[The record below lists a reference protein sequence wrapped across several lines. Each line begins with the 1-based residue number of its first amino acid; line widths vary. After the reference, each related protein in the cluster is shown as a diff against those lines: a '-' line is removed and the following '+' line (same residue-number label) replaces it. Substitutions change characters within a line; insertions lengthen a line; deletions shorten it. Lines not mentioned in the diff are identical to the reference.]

1 MDIRFNVKNGIFKCR
16 VAAIINKE
24 DKILVE
30 IKENKNYYTLPG
42 GKLKIGEKS
51 KEAIIREIKEE
62 IQEETIFV
70 KNLDVVEHFY
80 ESDNK
85 KYHEILFLI
94 QLKFKNQNCYN
105 KNIFLNKEDKD
116 IKYIWKNIEEIK
128 DNFLPTVLLNYFY
141 KWLC

>member
-1 MDIRFNVKNGIFKCR
+1 MDIRFNVKNNIFKCR
-16 VAAIINKE
+16 VVALINKE

-30 IKENKNYYTLPG
+30 VKKNKKYYTLPG

-51 KEAIIREIKEE
+51 KKAIIREIKEE

-70 KNLDVVEHFY
+70 KNLGVVEHFY

-116 IKYIWKNIEEIK
+116 IKYIWKNIGEIK
-128 DNFLPTVLLNYFY
+128 DSFLPTVLLNSFY
-141 KWLC
+141 K